1 MQCPLLGENGWGE
14 ATLQPSLNRFLIAT
28 KYPCHLPGVTL
39 PEAFARRKFHQWKE
53 FVRATSL
60 GPLLRDKEGLGFDT
74 SPPGGIPIVSV
85 IGNANLYLTIVD

>member
-1 MQCPLLGENGWGE
+1 MGEIDWGKV
-14 ATLQPSLNRFLIAT
+14 TLQPSFNKFLIAT
-28 KYPCHLPGVTL
+28 EYPCHLLGVTL

-53 FVRATSL
+53 IVRATSL
-60 GPLLRDKEGLGFDT
+60 GPLLRDKEGLGCDT